1 VTEPPSQNVVG
12 PSAVITGVGGA
23 AMIVTTVGADVALQK
38 LSSTTVTLYEPELS
52 AVIER
57 EVAPLDQRYDE
68 PAEAVSVTSP
78 PAQNVVGP
86 EALMVGV
93 ATVLMF
99 TVALFVATQPLLLTV
114 RVTVIVPDVPA
125 VKLKCG

>member
-1 VTEPPSQNVVG
+1 
-12 PSAVITGVGGA
+12 
-23 AMIVTTVGADVALQK
+23 
-38 LSSTTVTLYEPELS
+38 
-52 AVIER
+52 
-57 EVAPLDQRYDE
+57 VAPLDQRYDE
-68 PAEAVSVTSP
+68 PADAVSVTSP

-93 ATVLMF
+93 ATGLMI

-114 RVTVIVPDVPA
+114 RVTVIVPDAPA